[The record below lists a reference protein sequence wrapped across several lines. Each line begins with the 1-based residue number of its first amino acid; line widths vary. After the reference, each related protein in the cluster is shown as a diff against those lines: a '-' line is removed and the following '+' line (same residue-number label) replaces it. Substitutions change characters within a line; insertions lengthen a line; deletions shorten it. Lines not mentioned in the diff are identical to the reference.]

1 MCGTY
6 IFSSG
11 TLRRMITNDGIR
23 VQGRCLSRRELA
35 ELQVLIDE
43 HSHWSRHGVA
53 KALCQRW
60 DWRTPAGRLKTFAAR
75 SLLLKLA
82 QRQELRLPPV
92 RQAMRRSP
100 WGLGRRELR
109 LASAPLPALLEASLG
124 SLQPLQWQLGGHG
137 SQERERALAYLQH
150 HHYLGCNRPVGTHL
164 LYLVRDAQERDLAVH
179 LVGAAAW
186 QCAPRD
192 RYIGWS
198 GAERAAG
205 LSRIGNHSRFLVLPW
220 VRVPHLASYLLGGLA
235 RRLAVDWPAQHGW
248 RLELLETFVET
259 GRFKGVAYQAANWQP
274 VGLTTGRTRQEKG
287 HRPQAPRKRVWVYP
301 LSQRFREGLGALG
314 KGGGAQ

>member
-1 MCGTY
+1 
-6 IFSSG
+6 
-11 TLRRMITNDGIR
+11 MITNDCIR
-23 VQGRCLSRRELA
+23 VQGRCLSRSELA

-43 HSHWSRHGVA
+43 HPHWSRHGVA
-53 KALCQRW
+53 KDLCARW
-60 DWRTPAGRLKTFAAR
+60 GWRTLAGRLKTFAAR

-82 QRQELRLPPV
+82 QRQALRLPPV

-100 WGLGRRELR
+100 WGLGRPELR
-109 LASAPLPALLEASLG
+109 PASAPLPPLLETSLG

-137 SQERERALAYLQH
+137 SQERERALAYLRR

-205 LSRIGNHSRFLVLPW
+205 LSRIGNHSRFLILPW
-220 VRVPHLASYLLGGLA
+220 VRVPHLASHLLGGLV
-235 RRLAVDWPAQHGW
+235 RRLAADWPAQHGW

-274 VGLTTGRTRQEKG
+274 VGLTTGRTRQEKE
-287 HRPQAPRKRVWVYP
+287 HRPQAPHKSVWVYP

-314 KGGGAQ
+314 NGGGAP